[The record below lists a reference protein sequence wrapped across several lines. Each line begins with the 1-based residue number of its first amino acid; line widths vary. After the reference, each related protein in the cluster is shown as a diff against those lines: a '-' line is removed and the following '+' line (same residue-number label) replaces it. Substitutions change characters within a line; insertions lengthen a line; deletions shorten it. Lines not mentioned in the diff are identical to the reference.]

1 MKFTGGGDEEFFFKN
16 GCGTSKMKAKPV
28 LRTAERSA
36 TYSLNE
42 VWARTTVRLRASLGE
57 DVFNSWFGSLKLE
70 AFDAGRVFLSVST
83 RFLKSWIESHYQVKL
98 IQALDAE
105 LDGVVSLDV
114 SARSLRNDFANSEVE
129 RFSNRLADEIDE
141 PRGRYKRRIDLSC
154 KSALASPLD
163 RRMVFSTFVSG
174 RANQLALSLA
184 RKVAE
189 DNDATMSPLYVYAGV
204 GLGKTHLLQAIAH
217 AALERQRSVVYVT
230 AEAFMFGFVNALR
243 SQSAISFK
251 EQLRS
256 TEILIFDD
264 AQFLQGRVIQNEFG
278 HVLNSLIDSR
288 RQVIVAADRPPS
300 ELDAVD
306 ERVRSRLAGGICVE
320 MQSFDEPMRLKVL
333 EECVSTARLAF
344 PNLQAP
350 PEVLAFIASAVAPN
364 GRDLEGAVNRL
375 VAHGQ
380 LSATPITLALAEL
393 AVRDL
398 IRNREPKRVKI
409 EDIQKRVAT
418 HYNISRAD
426 LLSSR
431 RTAAVV
437 MPRQIAMFLAKSL
450 TLRSLPEIGR
460 RFGGRD
466 HTTVLHAVRKID
478 KLCDANPALKDE
490 MELLKRALQE

>member
-1 MKFTGGGDEEFFFKN
+1 MR
-16 GCGTSKMKAKPV
+16 AKPV
-28 LRTAERSA
+28 LQAAKKSA
-36 TYSLNE
+36 PYRLDE

-57 DVFNSWFGSLKLE
+57 DVYNSWFGSLQLE
-70 AFDAGRVFLSVST
+70 DFDAGRVRLSVST
-83 RFLKSWIESHYQVKL
+83 RFLKSWIESHYQAKL

-105 LDGVVSLDV
+105 LEGVVLLEI
-114 SARSLRNDFANSEVE
+114 SARSSQTSVTNAEVE
-129 RFSNRLADEIDE
+129 RIPTRLADEAGE
-141 PRGRYKRRIDLSC
+141 THGPQKRGSVATGR
-154 KSALASPLD
+154 SALASPLD
-163 RRMVFSTFVSG
+163 RRLTFSTFVSG

-184 RKVAE
+184 RKVSE
-189 DNDATMSPLYVYAGV
+189 SNDATMSPLYIHAGV

-217 AALERQRSVVYVT
+217 AALARKQSVVYVT

-278 HVLNSLIDSR
+278 HVLNSLIDAG
-288 RQVIVAADRPPS
+288 RQVVIAADRPPS

-320 MQSFDEPMRLKVL
+320 MQSFDETMRLKIL
-333 EECVSTARLAF
+333 EERLTAAKLAF
-344 PNLQAP
+344 PALQAP
-350 PEVLAFIASAVAPN
+350 PEVVAFIAGAVAPN

-375 VAHGQ
+375 VAHAQ
-380 LSATPITLALAEL
+380 LTATPITLALAEL

-398 IRNREPKRVKI
+398 VRNREPKRVKI
-409 EDIQKRVAT
+409 EDIQKRVAI
-418 HYNISRAD
+418 HYNVSRAD

-478 KLCDANPALKDE
+478 KLCNTNSALKDE
-490 MELLKRALQE
+490 LELLKRTLQE